1 MLDARFIP
9 DTWHDVVL
17 RPLYM
22 ADPVNGMYVEIAAPD
37 VRFAALVLLVGV
49 VCLRRG
55 RSPAFVRHQVLA
67 LLALVVCFYVWIL
80 MSGNGRYFI
89 WGLLLVGPMVV
100 MAARQLPTTLAM
112 RNTVVLGV
120 LALQGVGIWLNF
132 VPNMWSLRPWREGPG
147 FALQASPLRERPAVF
162 LTVGSISYSALV
174 PQLHPES
181 RWANIT
187 GQVEIRPGVREYPA
201 LLALLDSP
209 LPKYMVAR
217 ANSLVIG
224 PDKQPLPKVQQSITG
239 VLARHE
245 LVLAAPQCEYVRSG
259 DSEQAFRRDPGTAV
273 EEGFWFCPVRRTDTL
288 AATRTPPATPVAPEF
303 DDVFSQI
310 EQRCPRIFAPNWAKS
325 RAIEGA
331 VQRAYGLSDTSLF
344 IDLSGVVYFKN
355 TRALNPTIIGTVQQ
369 VRSGQFTLNCARIQ
383 GRYAPPWA
391 RG

>member
-1 MLDARFIP
+1 VLDARFIP

-17 RPLYM
+17 RPLFM

-37 VRFAALVLLVGV
+37 VRFAALALLLAV
-49 VCLRRG
+49 VFLRRG
-55 RSPAFVRHQVLA
+55 SQPAFARHQVLA
-67 LLALVVCFYVWIL
+67 LVALAVCFYVWIL
-80 MSGNGRYFI
+80 VSGNGRYFI
-89 WGLLLVGPMVV
+89 WGLLFVGPMVV
-100 MAARQLPTTLAM
+100 MVARQLPATQAM
-112 RNTVVLGV
+112 RNTVILGV
-120 LALQGVGIWLNF
+120 LALQGVGVWLNF
-132 VPNMWSLRPWREGPG
+132 VPNMWSLRPWRDGPG
-147 FALQASPLRERPAVF
+147 FALQASPLRDEPAIF

-201 LLALLDSP
+201 LLAMLDST

-224 PDKQPLPKVQQSITG
+224 PDKQPLPKVRQSIVG

-245 LVLAAPQCEYVRSG
+245 MVLAAPQCEYLRSG
-259 DSEQAFRRDPGTAV
+259 DAVQAFRRDPSTAV
-273 EEGFWFCPVRRTDTL
+273 EEGFWFCPVRRTGAA
-288 AATRTPPATPVAPEF
+288 AATVSLPTAPVAPEF
-303 DDVFSQI
+303 DEVFAQI

-331 VQRAYGLSDTSLF
+331 VQRAYGMSDTSLF
-344 IDLSGVVYFKN
+344 VDLSGVVYFKN
-355 TRALNPTIIGTVQQ
+355 TRALNPSVIGTAEQ
-369 VRSGQFTLNCARIQ
+369 VRSGHFTLDCARIP

-391 RG
+391 RS